1 MKFRFSKKGIIALS
15 LLAVLLAGAIWLN
28 IRVNSEPEKDSEDL
42 ENKEPPSDAQDALQ
56 NDDSSA
62 ANTGTFNDYFAS
74 FRNERNDIRAQ
85 EIEYLRMIIADETT
99 DKAALLDAQNR
110 LLELVNNMEKEFAI
124 ESLIRGKGFKDAA
137 VTVRDG
143 SVNVI
148 IEGEKLTDEEVARI
162 LDIVCSETGV
172 QARQVKI
179 SLSRS

>member
-1 MKFRFSKKGIIALS
+1 
-15 LLAVLLAGAIWLN
+15 
-28 IRVNSEPEKDSEDL
+28 
-42 ENKEPPSDAQDALQ
+42 
-56 NDDSSA
+56 
-62 ANTGTFNDYFAS
+62 
-74 FRNERNDIRAQ
+74 
-85 EIEYLRMIIADETT
+85 MIIADETT